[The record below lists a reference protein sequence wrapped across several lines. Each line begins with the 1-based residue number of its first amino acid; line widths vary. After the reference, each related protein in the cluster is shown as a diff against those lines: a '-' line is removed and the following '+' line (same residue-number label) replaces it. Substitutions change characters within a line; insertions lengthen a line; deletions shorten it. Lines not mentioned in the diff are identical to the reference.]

1 MRLAVIG
8 AGIVGVTTAYEL
20 AQDGHE
26 VTVFERRA
34 SVAEESSFA
43 NGGVL
48 APGHLLTWSAPG
60 LSGRLLRR
68 QRSPDDPTRLAQPIG
83 LDQWRW
89 LWRWWRASATPRAE
103 QSRLHLHRLARYS
116 QQRQKAL
123 THELRLDYEQADGYL
138 ILLRTPLA
146 LTQARESLKQLAE
159 SGVGFRLVD
168 ATRALALEPGLNPEA
183 RLHAAIHLPSDGV
196 GNCRQF
202 AQLMRGESQRLG
214 VQFRFQRT
222 VLRIEPGSPTLVHH
236 AGADQDVGT
245 MESASF
251 DGVVVCAALG
261 APHLLRPL
269 GLRLPLAAVH
279 GHSITAPLR
288 IRDGYPDLGPRAAL
302 RDQQHQVTITRL
314 GQRVRVSGSAELG
327 NGSRRGSDRDSAVKM
342 LYKVL
347 DEWFPGC
354 AQLAQVQ
361 SWTGA
366 RPTLPDGPPVLGAS
380 GSAGVWLNL
389 GHGASGWALSCG
401 SARVLADQIG
411 GRTPAIELTGLGVE
425 RLRH

>member
-34 SVAEESSFA
+34 SVAEETSFA

-48 APGHLLTWSAPG
+48 APAHVLAWSAPG
-60 LSGRLLRR
+60 LPGRLLRR
-68 QRSPDDPTRLAQPIG
+68 QLSIDAPARLVHPVG
-83 LDQWRW
+83 FDQWRW
-89 LWRWWRASATPRAE
+89 LWRWWRASGAA
-103 QSRLHLHRLARYS
+103 QAGQHRLHLHRLARYS

-123 THELRLDYEQADGYL
+123 TQDLRLDYEQADGYL
-138 ILLRTPLA
+138 ILLRSPSA

-159 SGVGFRLVD
+159 LGVGFRLID
-168 ATRALALEPGLNPEA
+168 ATKARALEPGLNPQA
-183 RLHAAIHLPSDGV
+183 RLHAAIHLPTDGA

-202 AQLMRGESQRLG
+202 AHLMRGEAQRLG

-222 VLRIEPGSPTLVHH
+222 ALRIEPGRQVVVHH
-236 AGADQDVGT
+236 VGT
-245 MESASF
+245 DRDAATTESTSF
-251 DGVVVCAALG
+251 DGVAVCAALG
-261 APHLLRPL
+261 APALLNPL
-269 GLRLPLAAVH
+269 GCRLPLAAVH

-288 IRDGYPDLGPRAAL
+288 VRDGYPDIGPRAAL
-302 RDQQHQVTITRL
+302 RDQHHQVTITRM
-314 GQRVRVSGSAELG
+314 GQRVRVSGSAEFG
-327 NGSRRGSDRDSAVKM
+327 NGSRRGSDTAVKL

-361 SWTGA
+361 SWKGA
-366 RPTLPDGPPVLGAS
+366 RPTLPDGPPVLGRS
-380 GSAGVWLNL
+380 GADGVWLNL

-411 GRTPAIELTGLGVE
+411 GRAPAVDLTGLGID
-425 RLRH
+425 RFQR

>member
-8 AGIVGVTTAYEL
+8 AGIVGVTTAFEL
-20 AQDGHE
+20 ARDGHE

-34 SVAEESSFA
+34 SVAEETSFA

-48 APGHLLTWSAPG
+48 APGHLLAWTAPG
-60 LSGRLLRR
+60 LPGRLLRR
-68 QRSPDDPTRLAQPIG
+68 QLSPDDPARLVHPIG

-89 LWRWWRASATPRAE
+89 LWRWWRASSAARAQ

-116 QQRQKAL
+116 QQRLRAL

-138 ILLRTPLA
+138 ILLRTPLE
-146 LTQARESLKQLAE
+146 LTQARDSLKQLAE
-159 SGVGFRLVD
+159 LGVGFRLVD
-168 ATRALALEPGLNPEA
+168 ADRARALEPGLNPQA
-183 RLHAAIHLPSDGV
+183 HLHAAVHLPNDGA

-202 AQLMRGESQRLG
+202 AHLMRGEGQRLG

-222 VLRIEPGSPTLVHH
+222 VLRVEPGRQSLVHH
-236 AGADQDVGT
+236 VGT
-245 MESASF
+245 EPAVGTAESTAF

-261 APHLLRPL
+261 APDLLAPL
-269 GLRLPLAAVH
+269 GCRLPLAAVH

-288 IRDGYPDLGPRAAL
+288 IRDGYPDLGPRAAV
-302 RDQQHQVTITRL
+302 RDQHHQVTITRL
-314 GQRVRVSGSAELG
+314 GQRVRVSGSAEFG
-327 NGSRRGSDRDSAVKM
+327 SGSRRGSDNAVKL

-361 SWTGA
+361 SWKGA
-366 RPTLPDGPPVLGAS
+366 RPTLPDGPPVLGPS
-380 GSAGVWLNL
+380 GAEGVWLNL

-411 GRTPAIELTGLGVE
+411 GRAPGIDTTGLGVE
-425 RLRH
+425 RLRR